1 MATQP
6 QAPAEWSS
14 PPLYPGPTPHGPQWR
29 RRLFQLSS
37 NRSQT
42 TAHQP
47 GAQFTLRNT
56 EFTAWVSDSPFS
68 SLYVSHKYFFQA
80 KTPPQTVL
88 GPHPRSPS
96 IIPNLASSG
105 THPHTNIPA
114 GGTSNQNNILFL
126 TCSPTSATDSWNM
139 DLPRTR
145 QSDPTTCFIFRKGK
159 SQRPGRSC
167 NVPGSPQR
175 DDGTLGPLLFAIPK
189 AFSER
194 WSLCTSCYINHKW
207 LCRSVC
213 FWHR

>member
-14 PPLYPGPTPHGPQWR
+14 PPLYPGPTPHGPRRR

-80 KTPPQTVL
+80 KTPPKQCWVPTREALPLFQTLPPL
-88 GPHPRSPS
+88 GL
-96 IIPNLASSG
+96 IPTLTYLPAAPLIKTTSFFSLVPLPQQQTRG
-105 THPHTNIPA
+105 TW
-114 GGTSNQNNILFL
+114 
-126 TCSPTSATDSWNM
+126 TC
-139 DLPRTR
+139 
-145 QSDPTTCFIFRKGK
+145 
-159 SQRPGRSC
+159 PGRGSLTRPASFSRRGKVRGLAGHAMC
-167 NVPGSPQR
+167 LGLHNVTTGHWDPCSLQSPR
-175 DDGTLGPLLFAIPK
+175 P
-189 AFSER
+189 
-194 WSLCTSCYINHKW
+194 SLKDEVYVQVVI
-207 LCRSVC
+207 
-213 FWHR
+213 